1 MNAPP
6 SHNSFPAS
14 DLSQSLFSLATTIRS
29 DVPER
34 VHVRLEVYNV
44 LGQRVMTPVDEL
56 KEAGTY
62 RAVFDARRLA
72 TGVYIYRMTAGSF
85 NQTRKMLLLK

>member
-1 MNAPP
+1 
-6 SHNSFPAS
+6 
-14 DLSQSLFSLATTIRS
+14 
-29 DVPER
+29 
-34 VHVRLEVYNV
+34 VYNV